1 VTLPTRHPTR
11 RTLLTQALALGGVGA
26 LAGAP
31 LPALADES
39 SLDKIKRL
47 GRLTVGVYNDLPP
60 FHDKGKG
67 IEVELANALGR
78 QLGVQASLL
87 PFPAGENMDDD
98 LRNMVWRGHYL
109 GWGPADVLLHV
120 PVDRP
125 LMAANPRVS
134 IFAPYWRE
142 RVVIA
147 RNVAKL
153 PTLDSLDPLVGL
165 PVAVPGQSLAGWL
178 LLGADGGKL
187 RDHLVTKLD
196 HGVAAAK
203 LLQQGDVVAAA
214 GLRSE
219 LESALQGDARFE
231 IGPLPVP
238 RAPRD
243 GWAVGMAVRKE
254 STDLAAALLKAVETL
269 GDNGELQ
276 RVFASGG
283 LRWQRV

>member
-1 VTLPTRHPTR
+1 MTVTTR
-11 RTLLTQALALGGVGA
+11 RRLLTQL
-26 LAGAP
+26 
-31 LPALADES
+31 S
-39 SLDKIKRL
+39 SLTAIAAVPSLARAQEESALEKVRRL
-47 GRLTVGVYNDLPP
+47 GRLTVGVYHDLPP
-60 FHDKGKG
+60 FHVQGAG
-67 IEVELANALGR
+67 IDVQIAHALAR

-87 PFPAGENMDDD
+87 PFHAGENMNDD

-125 LMAANPRVS
+125 LMASNPRVS

-147 RNVAKL
+147 RDLSKL
-153 PTLDSLDPLVGL
+153 PTLDSLDPLVGQ
-165 PVAVPGQSLAGWL
+165 PVAVHGLSLAGWL
-178 LLGADGGKL
+178 MIGAENGRL

-196 HGVAAAK
+196 NGVTAARM
-203 LLQQGDVVAAA
+203 LQEGKVAAAA

-219 LESALQGDARFE
+219 LESTLGSDPRFE
-231 IGPLPVP
+231 IGPLPIP

-254 STDLAAALLKAVETL
+254 ASDLAQALLGATEQLTAS
-269 GDNGELQ
+269 GEMERL
-276 RVFASGG
+276 FAAGG
-283 LRWQRV
+283 LRWQKV